1 MKGELTTV
9 SPAGVAKTAPPP
21 KKQSWWWL
29 YLLLAL
35 PVAGAMAFS
44 IFRPITVLPR
54 IGLSP
59 GFTLRD
65 QDGAL
70 VNNEA
75 FRGQL
80 TLYTFTYTQCDDDC
94 PITPA
99 TLARLRQDVA
109 AIAPEGL
116 EVSLVTITLDPERDT
131 SAALAA
137 AAADLEA
144 EYPAGIDWTWLTAD
158 NPAFIRSVVGNGFS
172 LYYKAQDPAGA
183 DATDYRVRF
192 DPRIVL
198 VDGWGTLRAEY
209 RVTEPDM
216 AIIARD
222 LRLLT
227 EEAQNSEGT
236 ARLAYEAA
244 HLFLC
249 YPR

>member
-1 MKGELTTV
+1 MKAELTTAV
-9 SPAGVAKTAPPP
+9 VVNSAPPP

-44 IFRPITVLPR
+44 ILRPITVLPR

-94 PITPA
+94 PITPV
-99 TLARLRQDVA
+99 TLAQLRQDVA

-131 SAALAA
+131 PAALAA
-137 AAADLEA
+137 AANGLEA

-172 LYYKAQDPAGA
+172 LY
-183 DATDYRVRF
+183 
-192 DPRIVL
+192 
-198 VDGWGTLRAEY
+198 
-209 RVTEPDM
+209 
-216 AIIARD
+216 
-222 LRLLT
+222 
-227 EEAQNSEGT
+227 
-236 ARLAYEAA
+236 
-244 HLFLC
+244 
-249 YPR
+249 